1 MQTGNGHEIWL
12 VGGRTYTNFKEAVEA
27 QDRRVTHF
35 IRLGGVGEEELSR
48 MPKRV
53 IPEGATAQNYNPE
66 PEWPISQAI
75 DEVLGKKFR
84 LFTGPQLNS
93 GQHETRY
100 LIPDVLAAGQLGGIF
115 WTVQDA
121 QNVPGGRSHDFLG
134 QRDAVLGPL
143 SRDPAG
149 PRAVFVR

>member
-1 MQTGNGHEIWL
+1 MQTGNGHEIWM

-48 MPKRV
+48 MPTRV
-53 IPEGATAQNYNPE
+53 IPEGATAENYNPE

-84 LFTGPQLNS
+84 LFTGPQLN
-93 GQHETRY
+93 
-100 LIPDVLAAGQLGGIF
+100 
-115 WTVQDA
+115 
-121 QNVPGGRSHDFLG
+121 
-134 QRDAVLGPL
+134 
-143 SRDPAG
+143 
-149 PRAVFVR
+149 

>member
-1 MQTGNGHEIWL
+1 MAPLFYAALIEASRMQTGNGHEIWM
-12 VGGRTYTNFKEAVEA
+12 VGGRTYTTFKEAVEA

-53 IPEGATAQNYNPE
+53 IPEGASAENYNPE

-84 LFTGPQLNS
+84 LVTGAQLNS

-100 LIPDVLAAGQLGGIF
+100 LIPGVLAVSWGEF
-115 WTVQDA
+115 
-121 QNVPGGRSHDFLG
+121 S
-134 QRDAVLGPL
+134 GP
-143 SRDPAG
+143 SRRLKRLW
-149 PRAVFVR
+149 RAT